1 MVSKHCSAQSSWSN
15 PLGTR
20 TGPKP
25 PCNQVLAAALELLE
39 VGGSPNSVSLT
50 LLFPVNVTQAP
61 FPQNLLSLFPH
72 WVGQYEGEWRIY
84 KRELFFVLWGK

>member
-1 MVSKHCSAQSSWSN
+1 MMVSKHCSAQSCWSK

-25 PCNQVLAAALELLE
+25 PRNQILAAALELLE

-50 LLFPVNVTQAP
+50 LLFP
-61 FPQNLLSLFPH
+61 QNLLSLFPH

-84 KRELFFVLWGK
+84 MRKLFVLWGK